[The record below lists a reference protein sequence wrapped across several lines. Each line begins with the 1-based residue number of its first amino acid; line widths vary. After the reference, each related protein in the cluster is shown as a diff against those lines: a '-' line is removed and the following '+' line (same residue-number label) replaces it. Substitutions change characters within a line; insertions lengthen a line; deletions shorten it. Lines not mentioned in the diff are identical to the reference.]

1 MKKRNIICKRVL
13 NFCAVLVLGLFALVG
28 CQSSGDGYSVTFNT
42 CTNLE
47 TNKLKDRTV
56 KAGEKIARPNLYMA
70 DEKYNNYL
78 VEGWYLDPDYQKMW
92 NFDTDVVE
100 GDIVLY
106 AKWGKQYS
114 VRYFCSNMNI
124 EKLSVNVKEGE
135 TAPTQEYIY
144 PGYKVLGYYADAG
157 YSIPYDFTQ
166 KITQDTDIY
175 LRMSEGIHWDGKTI
189 YENYK
194 MEKATGD
201 KSTLGEIT
209 YVEEEGESYARVD
222 FGYAERADSRMT
234 VFPGLDMT
242 NSQILTIKYK
252 NLGHTPQLRFYW
264 TVTYAD
270 GTISG
275 QDGQDRTWDHG
286 EVDLKT
292 GMSESDDWATLTIDM
307 GELSKIN
314 GASQWAGGKI
324 LSMLRID
331 SLYSVS
337 TEKEW
342 VDNIILF
349 KEISFAAG
357 EEVVSADSIEIQA
370 DNVFDMMA
378 AGEAQESV
386 TKGLIFPKDREH
398 SLPKQGTV
406 QYNMKDCATYFFP
419 YGTKQGL
426 VSYDMSDMNIDM
438 KSNQKIYIKYKNEG
452 YGTRLTVRYH
462 TKDGKTG
469 EQTVTMKKKMKQY
482 AKLEVNMLNDEDW
495 NGKLETI
502 DLIYNKKDTN
512 NVLSV
517 ASIYLEK
524 FVATDLPGINFVD
537 DKCAGFTTNDNY
549 KIVFDSK
556 SEGSY
561 IEMLKEQATLQKN
574 VSIDTTVYD
583 ALEFSYSIP
592 TAGVDGIE
600 IGYQIGG
607 KWYTES
613 LEDVKRTSGF
623 ETVTLPLQKK
633 GTVTK
638 MRIVLDG
645 KGKLSLRSLQFKVNK
660 DYALDF
666 SDGKYV
672 KDHFNLQWT
681 VNYGVDYDST
691 RGAAYLTGSA
701 SKGSRCM
708 FYLGASGYMN
718 NISLDAASKKIYV
731 CYNNPGEAREASLNV
746 YYAGSANTTGSGIAG
761 DDKTVSQTKSVS
773 ATAQLQGNMKAGEW
787 AVAVFD
793 YSSLDLFSSS
803 RNATMLAFEPGGDL
817 YLRSI
822 VLK

>member
-1 MKKRNIICKRVL
+1 MENKKNIGKRVL
-13 NFCAVLVLGLFALVG
+13 ILCATLVLGLFALAG

-42 CTNLE
+42 CTNLK

-56 KAGEKIARPNLYMA
+56 KAGEKITRPNLYMA
-70 DEKYNNYL
+70 DEKYSNYL
-78 VEGWYLDPDYQKMW
+78 VEGWYLEPEYKTVW
-92 NFDTDVVE
+92 NFESDVVNE
-100 GDIVLY
+100 DIVLY
-106 AKWGKQYS
+106 AKWEKQYY

-124 EKLSVNVKEGE
+124 ERLSVSVKEGE

-175 LRMSEGIHWDGKTI
+175 VRMSEGIHWDGKTI
-189 YENYK
+189 YENYQ

-201 KSTLGEIT
+201 SSVIGEIT
-209 YVEEEGESYARVD
+209 YVEGEESYARVD
-222 FGYAERADSRMT
+222 FGYAERADSRMV

-242 NSQILTIKYK
+242 DSQILTIKYK
-252 NLGHTPQLRFYW
+252 NLGKTPKFRIFW

-270 GTISG
+270 GTVSG
-275 QDGQDRTWDHG
+275 QDGTDRTWDSG
-286 EVDLKT
+286 EVDIQSN
-292 GMSESDDWATLTIDM
+292 MSEDDDWATLTIDM

-324 LSMLRID
+324 LSYFRLD
-331 SLYSVS
+331 ALYSAS
-337 TEKEW
+337 SNEEW
-342 VDNIILF
+342 VDNIMLF

-357 EEVVSADSIEIQA
+357 EEVVSADTVDLQA
-370 DNVFDMMA
+370 DNVFEMMA
-378 AGEAQESV
+378 AGEMQESV
-386 TKGLIFPKDREH
+386 AKGLIFPKDRVY
-398 SLPKQGTV
+398 SIPKQGTQ
-406 QYNMKDCATYFFP
+406 QYNMKDCATYYFP

-426 VSYDMSDMNIDM
+426 VTYDMSDMNIDM

-462 TKDGKTG
+462 TKDGVIG
-469 EQTVTMKKKMKQY
+469 EQTVKMKKNMKQY
-482 AKLEVNMLNDEDW
+482 AQLEVSMLNDEDW
-495 NGKLETI
+495 DGKLTEI

-517 ASIYLEK
+517 ASIYLAP

-549 KIVFDSK
+549 KILFDSK
-556 SEGSY
+556 SEASY
-561 IEMLKEQATLQKN
+561 IEMLKDQITLQKN
-574 VSIDTTVYD
+574 VSIDTSVYET
-583 ALEFSYSIP
+583 LEFSYSIP
-592 TAGVDGIE
+592 TAGVKGIE

-613 LEDVKRTSGF
+613 LDDVKRTSGF
-623 ETVTLPLQKK
+623 ETVSLPLQKK

-638 MRIVLDG
+638 MRVVLSG
-645 KGKLSLRSLQFKVNK
+645 KGKLSLRSLQFKVNQ

-672 KDHFNLQWT
+672 RDYFNLQWT

-691 RGAAYLTGSA
+691 RGAAHLTGSA
-701 SKGSRCM
+701 SQGSRCM
-708 FYLGASGYMN
+708 FYLGASGFRN
-718 NISLDAASKKIYV
+718 NISLDAANKKIYV
-731 CYNNPGEAREASLNV
+731 CYNNPGEARTAVLNV
-746 YYAGSANTTGSGIAG
+746 YYAGRENTTGSGIAG
-761 DDKTVSQTKSVS
+761 DDKSVSETKSVR

-793 YSSLDLFSSS
+793 YSDLGLFSSS
-803 RNATMLAFEPGGDL
+803 RNATMLALEPGGEI